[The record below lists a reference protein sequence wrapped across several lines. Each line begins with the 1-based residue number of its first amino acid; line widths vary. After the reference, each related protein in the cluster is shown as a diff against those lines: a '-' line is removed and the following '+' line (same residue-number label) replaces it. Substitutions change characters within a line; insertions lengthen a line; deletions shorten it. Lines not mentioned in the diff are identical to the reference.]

1 MAGFTHFDETG
12 AAAMVMG
19 GGGGS
24 GCGATVDA
32 TAAGSPTA
40 GYRAISPYNQIHEPT
55 VSETCLDD

>member
-1 MAGFTHFDETG
+1 MPAIGGATG

-32 TAAGSPTA
+32 TAAGSPTE
-40 GYRAISPYNQIHEPT
+40 GSCN
-55 VSETCLDD
+55 SSSSN